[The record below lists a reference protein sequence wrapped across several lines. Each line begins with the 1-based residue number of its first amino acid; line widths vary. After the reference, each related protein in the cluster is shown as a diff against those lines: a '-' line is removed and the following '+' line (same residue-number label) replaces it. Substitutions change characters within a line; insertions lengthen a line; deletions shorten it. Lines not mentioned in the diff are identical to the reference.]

1 MRSLCGLIEFG
12 ASVVSSRFLAARGHP
27 MTDRIYSRLAD
38 GSVETLLEAPFETE
52 DELQILIADHPEILP
67 GELILV
73 KREMG
78 VAESVDSG
86 YRWSLDHLFLDR
98 DGTPTLVEVKT
109 ASNSERRREVVGQM
123 LDYIAGAIVT
133 WTADELRTMF
143 EANPERGSIENH
155 VGDLNAFWRQVDTK
169 IRDKNFHLLFVAD
182 DIPSELERIVALLN
196 DQMRTIKV
204 GAIEIKRYRG
214 ESSQS
219 FVPRVVGSSRFEQTA
234 RSASTRLTEATFMNA
249 FPDKATRNAVYR
261 VLDTAARSGA
271 KLEYGVKAVSV
282 RATCQ
287 VWEPLITL
295 AWLYP
300 PNIRTGGRGRTRD
313 FSFGVEGIL
322 HDNSAPQELSATL
335 KEWINDFANDEF
347 SSDVSDGNIDSYSV
361 EYEDFATHSDVIV
374 DRLQRVL
381 ANLSAV
387 Q

>member
-1 MRSLCGLIEFG
+1 MNTC
-12 ASVVSSRFLAARGHP
+12 
-27 MTDRIYSRLAD
+27 IYSLLPD
-38 GSVETLLEAPFETE
+38 GSIETLLEAPFETE
-52 DELQILIADHPEILP
+52 DELQVLIADHPEILP

-86 YRWSLDHLFLDR
+86 YRWSLDHLFLGR

-143 EANPERGSIENH
+143 EADPERGSIENH
-155 VGDLNAFWRQVDTK
+155 VGDLNAFWKQVEAK

-214 ESSQS
+214 NSSQS
-219 FVPRVVGSSRFEQTA
+219 FVPRVVGSSRLEQTA
-234 RSASTRLTEATFMNA
+234 RGVSTRLTEATFMNA

-261 VLDTAARSGA
+261 VLDTAVRCGA

-300 PNIRTGGRGRTRD
+300 PNIRTGGRGKTRD

-322 HDNSAPQELSATL
+322 HDDSAPQELSAAL
-335 KEWINDFANDEF
+335 QEWVDDFANDEF
-347 SSDVSDGNIDSYSV
+347 SSDLSDGNIDSYSV

-374 DRLQRVL
+374 GRLQRVL

-387 Q
+387 H